1 MYACTYY
8 ILFILIIKNISN
20 KIRYEEIKF
29 QFKIKYQKHY
39 KL

>member
-1 MYACTYY
+1 MVNLR
-8 ILFILIIKNISN
+8 IKSLNKNISIKN
-20 KIRYEEIKF
+20 GYEKIKF